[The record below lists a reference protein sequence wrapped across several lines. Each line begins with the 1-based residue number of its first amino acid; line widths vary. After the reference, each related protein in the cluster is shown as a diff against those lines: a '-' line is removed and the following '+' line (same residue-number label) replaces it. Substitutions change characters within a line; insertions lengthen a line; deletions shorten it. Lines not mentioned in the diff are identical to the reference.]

1 MNSKDDERGKQI
13 FTEGG
18 AAIDGNVDTGGGD
31 FVGRDQIVDGDVVR
45 GDKIE
50 EHVYLKARER
60 EEKGGCLL
68 LIERGFTFII
78 SFVIGGFV
86 MGIFGALIGSVAVGG
101 EDGAMIGGVIG
112 AILGLG
118 FALVATGNISRFRQ
132 G

>member
-1 MNSKDDERGKQI
+1 MNTKDNERGKQI

-31 FVGRDQIVDGDVVR
+31 FVGRDQIVDGDVIR

-50 EHVYLKARER
+50 EHVYLKARDR

-68 LIERGFTFII
+68 FLEQGFTFI
-78 SFVIGGFV
+78 FALVIGGV
-86 MGIFGALIGSVAVGG
+86 VLGIFGALIGSVAAGG
-101 EDGAMIGGVIG
+101 EDGALIGAVIG

-118 FALVATGNISRFRQ
+118 FAIVATGNISRYRQ